1 MLLFDPEKKLSRQRT
16 SRPAA
21 KSRSH
26 RCDPKKPAPPVIRIA
41 WSIPPA
47 PYHTANEMHRIKLKA
62 PHTSSRVNGNSASPI
77 IQLPK
82 KEVSPCNIMKLLGK
96 VARQSPHHDLH
107 IFA

>member
-16 SRPAA
+16 LCPSA

-41 WSIPPA
+41 WSIPPCPPPHCKRNA
-47 PYHTANEMHRIKLKA
+47 PHKTMA
-62 PHTSSRVNGNSASPI
+62 PHTSSPVNGNSASPI

-82 KEVSPCNIMKLLGK
+82 KEFPPCNLMKLVGK
-96 VARQSPHHDLH
+96 VAQQRPHHDVH